1 MKTEWDEKNYS
12 ENFSFVHE
20 YGEKILELIT
30 VPNGSYV
37 VDLGCGN
44 GALSAKLAEKYRV
57 TGIDSSY
64 EMLQAA
70 KSHILILILFRQMP
84 ASLRLIIRRTPYSQM
99 LFFTG

>member
-1 MKTEWDEKNYS
+1 MKKEWDEKNYS

-70 KSHILILILFRQMP
+70 QRQRSHPTALPLRIFRQQWT
-84 ASLRLIIRRTPYSQM
+84 AI
-99 LFFTG
+99 